1 MYKVKRIMGENQGLR
16 ALVQSSQV
24 IVEVQQSV
32 GD

>member
-1 MYKVKRIMGENQGLR
+1 MYKVKRIMGENRGRR
-16 ALVQSSQV
+16 ARAQSSRV